1 MLMQGLLELPWW
13 GDLIALAILTQITIA
28 GVTLYLH
35 RCQAHRSLDLH
46 PVVGHFFRFWLW
58 LTTGMVTKEW
68 AAIHRKHHAKCE
80 TAEDPHS
87 PQVYGINRVLF
98 GGVMLYVRESRFPET
113 MRRYGNGTPDDWLE
127 RSIYT
132 PYHKFGII
140 LMAAADMA
148 LFGVVPGALMF
159 GVQMA
164 WIPFWAAGVINGIGH
179 YWGYRNFQTEDASTN
194 IVPVAAWIG
203 GEELHN
209 NHHAFP
215 TSAKF
220 SVRWYEFDL
229 GWLYIRALSALG
241 LARAKKLPPKVKLD
255 PSRLEVDAQTLQ
267 AIATNRY
274 EVLARYAKSMKVAW
288 NEEVARLREK
298 QLFADNA
305 TARRLRL
312 WVTRGTAQLPAEREA
327 VALALE
333 SSPRLAT
340 WYAMREELAKTWE
353 RSTLS
358 TEQLV
363 QQLRS
368 WCDRAE
374 ASGIEALAEF
384 SQRLRRYAAA

>member
-1 MLMQGLLELPWW
+1 MLMNGLLDLSWW
-13 GDLIALAILTQITIA
+13 GKLLVLLVLVQITIA
-28 GVTLYLH
+28 AVTLYLH
-35 RCQAHRSLDLH
+35 RCQAHRALELH
-46 PVVGHFFRFWLW
+46 PAIGHFFRLWLW

-87 PQVYGINRVLF
+87 PQVYGIKRVLF
-98 GGVMLYVRESRFPET
+98 AGVFLYVKESHHPET
-113 MRRYGNGTPDDWLE
+113 IQRYGHGTPDDWLE
-127 RSIYT
+127 RTIYT
-132 PYHKFGII
+132 PHQKKGIV
-140 LMAAADMA
+140 LMLLANAA
-148 LFGVVPGALMF
+148 LFGVVPGLLMW

-179 YWGYRNFQTEDASTN
+179 YWGYRKFQTEDASTN

-220 SVRWYEFDL
+220 SVQWYEFDL
-229 GWLYIRALSALG
+229 GWAYIRALSALG
-241 LARAKKLPPKVKLD
+241 LARPKKLPPKVRLD
-255 PSRLEVDAQTLQ
+255 PSKSEVDAQTLQ
-267 AIATNRY
+267 AVALNRY
-274 EVLARYAKSMKVAW
+274 EVLARYAKSMKLAW
-288 NEEVARLREK
+288 NEEVTRLRER

-305 TARRLRL
+305 TARRLRQCI
-312 WVTRGTAQLPAEREA
+312 TRGIARTAAERDA
-327 VALALE
+327 VARALE

-340 WYAMREELAKTWE
+340 LYRMREELARTWE

-363 QQLRS
+363 QQLRD

-384 SQRLRRYAAA
+384 SHRLRRYAAA